1 MALMQ
6 AGRPLAWSASSTPA
20 RAAEDA
26 TTKPVLPA
34 MLAALIGAAAM
45 GFNAAVAAP
54 IYATSLV
61 AASNVTPF
69 GSGIVTGPPDIGG
82 LWLGS
87 TFDPPALLGSL
98 TVGFATPLAD
108 GPGIDLTVVDVGSAP
123 WETFTVEVSSD
134 NVAFTLLGEFSATNN
149 AVDFSGL
156 FAGPVRYVRL
166 TNTSDEYSADI
177 DTLFGNYAAPNPVPE
192 PGTRALAREL
202 RPSLRRHPDRAVE
215 PDHLAVQH
223 RIFDDLPHER
233 RELVRPPEPRRKRNH
248 LAERLRD
255 LGRDLAD
262 HRCLEY
268 PGRDRH
274 RADAVA
280 RELAGDRQRHADEP
294 RLRCGVCRLADLA
307 VECGDRCGEHDDA
320 ALAVDVRRAFRH
332 HVGRKPRHVERADQV
347 DVDRSREARERVRAF
362 LADDLLA
369 VNDPRAV
376 DEAAQRH
383 AVALRGRDGGA
394 GARFI
399 GDVGVSESRRRAELA
414 RKRLPLGILEVGDD
428 HTSAGSDDHPRAR
441 RAESRCAAGHD
452 ECAVLNLHRIDL
464 LLRGQ

>member
-1 MALMQ
+1 M
-6 AGRPLAWSASSTPA
+6 
-20 RAAEDA
+20 
-26 TTKPVLPA
+26 TKPVLPA

-192 PGTRALAREL
+192 PGTLALVACALAALCIARSRASSGRHFGAIRIAPSSRITSPFNIGFSMICRTSDANSSG
-202 RPSLRRHPDRAVE
+202 RPSRGGNGT
-215 PDHLAVQH
+215 
-223 RIFDDLPHER
+223 ILPSDS
-233 RELVRPPEPRRKRNH
+233 
-248 LAERLRD
+248 AI
-255 LGRDLAD
+255 
-262 HRCLEY
+262 
-268 PGRDRH
+268 
-274 RADAVA
+274 
-280 RELAGDRQRHADEP
+280 
-294 RLRCGVCRLADLA
+294 
-307 VECGDRCGEHDDA
+307 
-320 ALAVDVRRAFRH
+320 
-332 HVGRKPRHVERADQV
+332 
-347 DVDRSREARERVRAF
+347 S
-362 LADDLLA
+362 
-369 VNDPRAV
+369 
-376 DEAAQRH
+376 
-383 AVALRGRDGGA
+383 GG
-394 GARFI
+394 I
-399 GDVGVSESRRRAELA
+399 WPTIGVSNIPGAIDIA
-414 RKRLPLGILEVGDD
+414 RMP
-428 HTSAGSDDHPRAR
+428 
-441 RAESRCAAGHD
+441 
-452 ECAVLNLHRIDL
+452 
-464 LLRGQ
+464 